1 MRAKHYLNSKKSSK
15 EDRLI
20 AVFSA
25 IVIFVIIV
33 LATHINGL

>member
-25 IVIFVIIV
+25 IVLFVIISLFIIV
-33 LATHINGL
+33 N